1 MIFSLV
7 PLFIVV
13 TISYF
18 WFQSILK
25 EDFQNQLK
33 WQIENTKQSIEF
45 FVEEKLSALRFL
57 TTAYTYEQLSDQKV
71 LADIFTKFKREFA
84 GIVDLGVISANG
96 IQQSYSGPYLL
107 KGKDYSEQDWFHEV
121 NVRSAYVSDVFLG
134 YRRIPHFTIAVKK
147 EVPEKGT
154 FWVLRV
160 TIDMET
166 LKRYIS
172 GIELRENDDAFIIN
186 HQGVLQIP
194 SRSHGDVLEK
204 FQPPFPFTRSETSV
218 LDTKQY
224 GNTCRICG
232 YANIKNSPW
241 ILVTTIRSTPYL
253 KIPNIFKN
261 ELLIITVISIF
272 ISIAVA
278 MRVTHALVN
287 RIREAEQEREDA
299 IAQTEHASKLASIGR
314 LASGVAHEINN
325 PLAIINENA
334 GLMKD
339 LLETGDLQQNKEK
352 FLALINSI
360 FDSVNRSR
368 TITHRLLGFARRMEV
383 SHEVIDLNDAVK
395 EVLGFLEKEIIFR
408 KIRLEVNLA
417 ENLPEIIS
425 DKGQLQQ
432 VFLNIVNNALD
443 ALGDIKEGLI
453 VISTEA
459 MRKGKVRVSIS
470 DNGPGIPRDKL
481 KHIFEPFYTTKE
493 KGEGTGLGLFISYG
507 IVRRLGG
514 SILVESEIN
523 KGTTFIIEIP
533 IKFERVK
540 EDTDDAHQSAF
551 SRR

>member
-1 MIFSLV
+1 
-7 PLFIVV
+7 
-13 TISYF
+13 
-18 WFQSILK
+18 
-25 EDFQNQLK
+25 
-33 WQIENTKQSIEF
+33 
-45 FVEEKLSALRFL
+45 
-57 TTAYTYEQLSDQKV
+57 
-71 LADIFTKFKREFA
+71 
-84 GIVDLGVISANG
+84 
-96 IQQSYSGPYLL
+96 
-107 KGKDYSEQDWFHEV
+107 
-121 NVRSAYVSDVFLG
+121 
-134 YRRIPHFTIAVKK
+134 
-147 EVPEKGT
+147 
-154 FWVLRV
+154 
-160 TIDMET
+160 
-166 LKRYIS
+166 
-172 GIELRENDDAFIIN
+172 
-186 HQGVLQIP
+186 
-194 SRSHGDVLEK
+194 
-204 FQPPFPFTRSETSV
+204 
-218 LDTKQY
+218 
-224 GNTCRICG
+224 
-232 YANIKNSPW
+232 
-241 ILVTTIRSTPYL
+241 L

-352 FLALINSI
+352 FLVLINSI

-383 SHEVIDLNDAVK
+383 SHEVIDLNDTVK

-417 ENLPEIIS
+417 ENLPKIIS

-432 VFLNIVNNALD
+432 VFLNIINNALD
-443 ALGDIKEGLI
+443 ALGDTKEGFI

-507 IVRRLGG
+507 IVRKLGG
-514 SILVESEIN
+514 SVLVESEIN